1 MLVTLLANRFL
12 GAKAKNAEHSLS
24 EWGLNKKKCSSN
36 ETVFFWKL
44 MLWSDEKS
52 KNQKIYRDPK
62 KLSSFKNAG
71 KPAFSPPNFN
81 AATSLCRKKFIK
93 SRLQSLTFRVKVILF
108 KNPVKWDK
116 REQTE
121 FKVNLN
127 LYLSQERGYFL
138 NAI

>member
-1 MLVTLLANRFL
+1 
-12 GAKAKNAEHSLS
+12 
-24 EWGLNKKKCSSN
+24 
-36 ETVFFWKL
+36 

-52 KNQKIYRDPK
+52 KNQKIYGDPK

-108 KNPVKWDK
+108 KNPVK
-116 REQTE
+116 
-121 FKVNLN
+121 
-127 LYLSQERGYFL
+127 
-138 NAI
+138 